1 MFKSCIILLWVTST
15 VKSNAGTV
23 SVDRLWVLKRSTC
36 LCGSSSCMRRVRSAE
51 CDVNV
56 IYRLHCSNLSSYKCP
71 NKKNTCQRLCMSVFM
86 MIDVCEI
93 WYYCRTCRWFSALF
107 ITGLRR
113 LWLINTESEETVT
126 TGPLSLIHPLTSYSL
141 CPSFLLWYF
150 LFSILLCFTA
160 FFSSSLGF
168 LSSLRP

>member
-1 MFKSCIILLWVTST
+1 MSLWIHT
-15 VKSNAGTV
+15 ACE
-23 SVDRLWVLKRSTC
+23 LP
-36 LCGSSSCMRRVRSAE
+36 SCMGRVRSAWDQTE
-51 CDVNV
+51 PSVALMSSTGCRFSGAAALLR
-56 IYRLHCSNLSSYKCP
+56 IYRLTNVL

-93 WYYCRTCRWFSALF
+93 WYYCRARRWFSVLF
-107 ITGLRR
+107 ITGLWR

-126 TGPLSLIHPLTSYSL
+126 TGLHTSLSLIRSLSAYSL

-160 FFSSSLGF
+160 FFFSSLAF